1 MIEYGERYKELVKGF
16 EKDPE
21 YWVEY
26 LKLVFSEEIG
36 RLMDQ
41 RKMSRAELARKLGV
55 SRAYITRL
63 FRGTFNPT
71 LETLVKIALA
81 LDARVSIHLHSG
93 HTEARWVDI
102 SFAEPDPHAER
113 WLDRHST
120 NIALTSKGR
129 LNAFAPVA
137 S

>member
-26 LKLVFSEEIG
+26 LKLAFSEEIG
-36 RLMDQ
+36 RLMDE

-81 LDARVSIHLHSG
+81 LDARVSIHLHPG
-93 HTEARWVDI
+93 HTHTHRTQVFYQNKPNPAYSVR
-102 SFAEPDPHAER
+102 
-113 WLDRHST
+113 DRRQKNKT
-120 NIALTSKGR
+120 GLK
-129 LNAFAPVA
+129 
-137 S
+137 